1 MNMAL
6 NSKIQKYGY
15 FLTMDKL
22 KKKKKKKINKY
33 INHYVSN

>member
-22 KKKKKKKINKY
+22 KKKKKKKKKK
-33 INHYVSN
+33 